1 MNTWARIHTKLFCTI
16 HDFSLFYDRKY
27 LKTWKS
33 ENRKWLLA
41 NAIKRYEMELEE
53 LKTADIFRN
62 NERLLQIGGFA
73 KALRYIKKE
82 YSPCQ
87 AALII

>member
-1 MNTWARIHTKLFCTI
+1 VEK
-16 HDFSLFYDRKY
+16 RKPQMVIGKDNMY
-27 LKTWKS
+27 T
-33 ENRKWLLA
+33 N
-41 NAIKRYEMELEE
+41 
-53 LKTADIFRN
+53 IFRN

-87 AALII
+87 ASLII